1 MQKMFLAGGLLDLP
15 KPVIVTI
22 SLSVFAVLMLAVF
35 VYYMWRNQ
43 ERSAEI
49 AREVQHITNEIGA
62 GIVDF
67 IGGNEGYITYA
78 SKGFYTFLGF
88 TPEEVKEKFD
98 NRFFNIL
105 EESYAKNLRGIKID
119 GSFRIN

>member
-1 MQKMFLAGGLLDLP
+1 MKYRIFAEGLFDLP

-22 SLSVFAVLMLAVF
+22 SLSVIAVLMLAVF
-35 VYYMWRNQ
+35 VFYMWRNQ

-67 IGGNEGYITYA
+67 IEAEADILLMPARGSARLRDTA
-78 SKGFYTFLGF
+78 
-88 TPEEVKEKFD
+88 VK
-98 NRFFNIL
+98 N
-105 EESYAKNLRGIKID
+105 
-119 GSFRIN
+119 

>member
-1 MQKMFLAGGLLDLP
+1 MRIDIWAAGFLDLP

-22 SLSVFAVLMLAVF
+22 SLSVFAVLMLAAFVF
-35 VYYMWRNQ
+35 YMWSNQ

-67 IGGNEGYITYA
+67 IAGN
-78 SKGFYTFLGF
+78 
-88 TPEEVKEKFD
+88 
-98 NRFFNIL
+98 
-105 EESYAKNLRGIKID
+105 D
-119 GSFRIN
+119 G